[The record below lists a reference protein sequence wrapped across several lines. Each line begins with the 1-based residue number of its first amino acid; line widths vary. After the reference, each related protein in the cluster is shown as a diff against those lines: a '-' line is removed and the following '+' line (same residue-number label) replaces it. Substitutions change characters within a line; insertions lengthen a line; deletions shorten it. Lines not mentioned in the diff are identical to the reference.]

1 MVRELLSFLIMV
13 VSNVIFEARSF
24 EDEFMVGFYDGG
36 ESFTNRV
43 KYRDGYYIEQ
53 CWCEHSTRRL
63 EFIG

>member
-1 MVRELLSFLIMV
+1 MV